1 MSLSTEEI
9 EQIEN
14 SESALVQR
22 LYAEYKVFSESPYVE
37 SYLSALHQLKKW
49 DEEMLSSPVG
59 INDNEQ
65 EKAFDRVLKYLDLR
79 DKLLQS
85 LDATRMR
92 MTGVQKEKL
101 KKSKT
106 IETDESVTL

>member
-1 MSLSTEEI
+1 MLSTQEIEEI
-9 EQIEN
+9 ES

-22 LYAEYKVFSESPYVE
+22 LYAEYKIFADSPYVE

-49 DEEMLSSPVG
+49 DEEMLTRPVG

-65 EKAFDRVLKYLDLR
+65 EKAFERVLKYLDLR

-85 LDATRMR
+85 LDATRSR
-92 MTGVQKEKL
+92 MSGIQKEDL
-101 KKSKT
+101 KKRKKV
-106 IETDESVTL
+106 EENNSVAI